1 MFLLLWKDVGSHG
14 NCPWLVR
21 SPFILRQHEYCAVH
35 KRIPED
41 IRKQSR
47 KISYN
52 TPQIAIL
59 FQMKPKKNKISSK
72 EEISFVQKQA
82 LMKSSIY
89 VSARN
94 MWKLML
100 TSRRHTNASFM
111 VLTYI
116 CPRPPL
122 PLFWQLMKFPV
133 IQVVSLVSL
142 SESSRFPSFHISHWY
157 F

>member
-1 MFLLLWKDVGSHG
+1 M
-14 NCPWLVR
+14 
-21 SPFILRQHEYCAVH
+21 H

-100 TSRRHTNASFM
+100 TSRRHTTACGIDIH
-111 VLTYI
+111 L
-116 CPRPPL
+116 PPL
-122 PLFWQLMKFPV
+122 HTPPFLTTHE
-133 IQVVSLVSL
+133 I
-142 SESSRFPSFHISHWY
+142 PSYPSGVFGQPI
-157 F
+157 